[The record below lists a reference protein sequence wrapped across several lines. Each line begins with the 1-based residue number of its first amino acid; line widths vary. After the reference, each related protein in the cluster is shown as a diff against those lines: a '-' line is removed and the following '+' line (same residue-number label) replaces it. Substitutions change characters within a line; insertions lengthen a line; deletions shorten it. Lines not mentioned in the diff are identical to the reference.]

1 MFGSHFHRVASCRT
15 RFGRVASPCSEVLE
29 ELWEGRRATA
39 GPNLKIV
46 AKSLVNVNVI
56 SLSTW

>member
-1 MFGSHFHRVASCRT
+1 
-15 RFGRVASPCSEVLE
+15 VLE

-56 SLSTW
+56 SLST